1 MKNREKTALK
11 TIPWDFPAVHWLRL
25 HTRGPRSGTPQAAIT
40 SPNAA
45 TAEPAQP
52 DSLLGF
58 LNTPSL
64 LTHTDAEAGPRPPR
78 RHLREQ
84 GHLPFPATTGPALS
98 EQLSRRSGDA
108 REAPHQTQKAQSQPL
123 EGRSSGPCWFL
134 GRPLPDGTDHGRDP
148 RSLCAPPSRTPSPQP
163 GSGLR
168 RAPPLTAQAGA

>member
-98 EQLSRRSGDA
+98 EQLSR
-108 REAPHQTQKAQSQPL
+108 L
-123 EGRSSGPCWFL
+123 ELIVHPVDKLVVEVITTKVCITVCSKYF
-134 GRPLPDGTDHGRDP
+134 DNAITDFDNRNVE
-148 RSLCAPPSRTPSPQP
+148 CT
-163 GSGLR
+163 
-168 RAPPLTAQAGA
+168 TT